1 MIDFLMAML
10 IVISRACS
18 NATLLLHTMTIAQ
31 ILPVIFKVAHDIDKH
46 SAAKDKILEKKGADF
61 VALYP

>member
-1 MIDFLMAML
+1 MVDFLIAML

-18 NATLLLHTMTIAQ
+18 NATLLLHTMTITQ
-31 ILPVIFKVAHDIDKH
+31 ILPVIFKVAYNIDKP

-61 VALYP
+61 VAL